1 MLELARG
8 GQWNLLLNV
17 EEVANRLIIRQI
29 TVIQVLLTTYGL
41 NAGIIQLIWVRDLA
55 LTS

>member
-29 TVIQVLLTTYGL
+29 GVIQVLLTTYGL
-41 NAGIIQLIWVRDLA
+41 NAGIIQLIRVRDLA